1 MTLDAD
7 NMVVRKCLQT
17 IQKNSNDRALLQCF
31 EVRVE
36 QNPGSLQWRAMI
48 LIWDS

>member
-17 IQKNSNDRALLQCF
+17 IQKNSNDTALLQCF

-36 QNPGSLQWRAMI
+36 QNPTYLNEFESFR
-48 LIWDS
+48 LII

>member
-7 NMVVRKCLQT
+7 MVVRKCLQT
-17 IQKNSNDRALLQCF
+17 VQKISNDTALLQCF

-36 QNPGSLQWRAMI
+36 QNPTYLNEFESFR
-48 LIWDS
+48 LII

>member
-7 NMVVRKCLQT
+7 NMVVRKSLQT
-17 IQKNSNDRALLQCF
+17 IQKNSNDTALLQCF

-36 QNPGSLQWRAMI
+36 QNPTYLNEFESFR
-48 LIWDS
+48 LII